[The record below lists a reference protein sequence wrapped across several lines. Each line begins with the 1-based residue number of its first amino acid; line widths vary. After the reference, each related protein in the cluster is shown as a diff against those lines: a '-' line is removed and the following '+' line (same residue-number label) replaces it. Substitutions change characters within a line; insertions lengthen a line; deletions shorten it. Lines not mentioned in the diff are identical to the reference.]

1 MRKTYTMTQEQYDT
15 LLAAMQ
21 PVPYMIIGGV
31 APRSQ
36 QENANDAWKRLGDE
50 LGHAVRS
57 QFQPI
62 DLGGIHLP
70 SASFRSG
77 FDAQIRQ
84 PSVGVHQVFFFP
96 GETTLGICPCFF
108 Q

>member
-50 LGHAVRS
+50 LGFHHMSVR
-57 QFQPI
+57 
-62 DLGGIHLP
+62 
-70 SASFRSG
+70 
-77 FDAQIRQ
+77 
-84 PSVGVHQVFFFP
+84 P
-96 GETTLGICPCFF
+96 GNSKLEFTAEERE
-108 Q
+108 